1 MLVSAPLVAA
11 AAAAAAALLASGADA
26 QTTTN
31 NILENI
37 HAMGSPNDARAYKV
51 TQMAGY
57 TNQYVSDLLSG
68 PGPMTFFCPTD
79 LAFQRL
85 QQQNPAYYSL
95 LTSDAATMQ
104 NVLRYHTVPNYVLDT
119 ALAPQKFFLPTAYG
133 LNHIRVEMSN
143 QTSSW
148 PSAILF
154 GGNNDSVADIVEV
167 RRNFTSIVH
176 TEKSSNG
183 VLHLLDHILSP
194 PKTFA
199 EVVATRNLT
208 SMVAAL
214 NEAQIDISTMSNF
227 TLFAPRDDAFVN
239 LNTFLTANNLS
250 LTTGQFLKSLLSFHI
265 VPSGQYFSSNFLT
278 DITAY
283 LATNLTNEEIRFD
296 AHPSGINFYGAGQ
309 TGLKLMIPA
318 RLAEPDVFVQNG
330 VMHVLEGAIIPNI
343 TAAIAGGNVV
353 APPYPANATNA
364 IPPNSV
370 RPGGPPPGNGSGS
383 TDGGGGGSAGT
394 GVTAAKSGAATAESR
409 LLTMSP
415 ASGGLAAAAAV
426 VAVVLALA

>member
-1 MLVSAPLVAA
+1 MLVSGYLVAA
-11 AAAAAAALLASGADA
+11 AAALVASGVVA
-26 QTTTN
+26 QKDSN
-31 NILENI
+31 NILDNI
-37 HAMGSPNDARAYKV
+37 RAMGSPNDGRAYKV
-51 TQMAGY
+51 SQMARY
-57 TNQYVSDLLSG
+57 TKQYVSDLLSG

-79 LAFQRL
+79 LAFTRL
-85 QQQNPAYYSL
+85 QQQNPAYYNL
-95 LTSDAATMQ
+95 LMSDAATLE
-104 NVLRYHTVPNYVLDT
+104 NVLKYHTVPNYVLDT
-119 ALAPQKFFLPTAYG
+119 ALAPPKFFLPTAYG

-208 SMVAAL
+208 SFVAAL

-239 LNTFLTANNLS
+239 LNTFITANNLS
-250 LTTGQFLKSLLSFHI
+250 LTTGKFLKSLLSFHV

-278 DITAY
+278 DVTAY
-283 LATNLTNEEIRFD
+283 LATSLTNEEIRFE
-296 AHPSGINFYGAGQ
+296 AHPTGINFYGAGQ

-343 TAAIAGGNVV
+343 TAAIAGGNDV
-353 APPYPANATNA
+353 APMYPANATNA

-370 RPGGPPPGNGSGS
+370 RPGGPPGNGGA
-383 TDGGGGGSAGT
+383 TDGGGAGSGAT
-394 GVTAAKSGAATAESR
+394 GATAAKNAAVTAVGSR
-409 LLTMSP
+409 GLMS
-415 ASGGLAAAAAV
+415 ASGVLAAAVAA
-426 VAVVLALA
+426 AFVLA